1 MGTTSFDIILETDRL
16 AGKIYRYYIDKAK
29 LPEEAA
35 RKMIEWHFKM
45 AFQFFDPELVD
56 YALTLNPESAAA
68 LSEDS
73 TFNCAE

>member
-1 MGTTSFDIILETDRL
+1 METTSFGIILETDRL
-16 AGKIYRYYIDKAK
+16 AGKIYRYYIDKEK

-56 YALTLNPESAAA
+56 CALTLSPEVSAE

-73 TFNCAE
+73 TFNSAE